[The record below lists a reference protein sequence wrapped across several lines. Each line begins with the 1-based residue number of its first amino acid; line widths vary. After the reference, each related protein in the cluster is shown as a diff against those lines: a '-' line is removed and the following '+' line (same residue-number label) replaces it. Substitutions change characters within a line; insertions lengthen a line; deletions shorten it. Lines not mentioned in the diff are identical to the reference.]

1 MNPGTERNYYSV
13 LQVDQTASPAVIQGA
28 YRALLKNAR
37 NHPDLGGSS
46 HAAQVINE
54 AYAVLSNPA
63 TRREYDSLLT
73 FSPFI
78 DVELPETRYIL
89 ICPSCRNRNQVQ
101 NERDMQK
108 AKCGACGHLLLPR
121 RRVFKDDDHERAF
134 RLGIYLY
141 DKRLYDRAQREFE
154 AATRIKPRLPAY
166 HYWLGRTLY
175 QRKNLE
181 KSRSAFHAAAVLE
194 PEQFHFQF
202 WLGQTQYA
210 LKDFASAAQG
220 FAKASKLRPRHT
232 ATLLKLSSCYFR
244 LRRYKQAAAALE
256 AAVEQEP
263 DQVQPHLWLG
273 LSHLACN
280 DSAAALA
287 EFQRAEEL
295 NPDDPTTEKYIRICQ
310 VRTG

>member
-1 MNPGTERNYYSV
+1 MR
-13 LQVDQTASPAVIQGA
+13 
-28 YRALLKNAR
+28 
-37 NHPDLGGSS
+37 
-46 HAAQVINE
+46 
-54 AYAVLSNPA
+54 
-63 TRREYDSLLT
+63 
-73 FSPFI
+73 
-78 DVELPETRYIL
+78 
-89 ICPSCRNRNQVQ
+89 
-101 NERDMQK
+101 
-108 AKCGACGHLLLPR
+108 
-121 RRVFKDDDHERAF
+121 
-134 RLGIYLY
+134 
-141 DKRLYDRAQREFE
+141 
-154 AATRIKPRLPAY
+154 
-166 HYWLGRTLY
+166 
-175 QRKNLE
+175 
-181 KSRSAFHAAAVLE
+181 
-194 PEQFHFQF
+194 
-202 WLGQTQYA
+202 LGQTQYA